1 MNAAETP
8 VAEPRGPASRWAL
21 WALLTALLVLVS
33 AVVLL
38 WLQLGRLQ
46 SQLARQAADVNQQS
60 LEAKAWARQAQETVQ
75 DNAARLALLEGRL
88 AEVALQR
95 SQLEEL
101 MQSLSRSRDEHLV
114 IDLEAG
120 LRMALQQ
127 AQLSGSAEPL
137 LAALESARQRVQRS
151 SQPRLVPV
159 LRALEKD
166 QARLRSQ
173 PGFEL
178 PLWMARLD
186 DAVAL
191 VDNLLLANQAPQ
203 SAAPAAAP
211 AAEHAPVPVEPGQQA
226 LGQGMVSAMAEPWWQ
241 WLHSV
246 WRQVAS
252 LLRVSRIDNPEA
264 ALLSPEQSFFLRE
277 NLKLK
282 LLNAR
287 LGLLARQQDAA
298 RQELAAAAVLVR
310 RYADVQSRRTQQLLA
325 LLEQSQQQ
333 LRNFEPLRLEASLQ
347 ALATAAAGR

>member
-1 MNAAETP
+1 MNEADTPAAAP
-8 VAEPRGPASRWAL
+8 LGRAPRWAQR
-21 WALLTALLVLVS
+21 ALLAALLVLVV

-46 SQLARQAADVNQQS
+46 SQLARQTADVSQQS
-60 LEAKAWARQAQETVQ
+60 LEAKAWAKQAQETVQ

-88 AEVALQR
+88 SEVALQR

-114 IDLEAG
+114 VDLEAG

-127 AQLSGSAEPL
+127 AQLTGSTEPL

-151 SQPRLVPV
+151 AQPRLAPV
-159 LRALEKD
+159 LRAIEKD
-166 QARLRSQ
+166 QARLRAQ
-173 PGFEL
+173 QGLDL
-178 PLWMARLD
+178 PAWMARLD
-186 DAVAL
+186 ETVAL

-203 SAAPAAAP
+203 AAVR
-211 AAEHAPVPVEPGQQA
+211 AAERLPASDPSPKVSGD
-226 LGQGMVSAMAEPWWQ
+226 GMVSALSEPWWH
-241 WLHSV
+241 WLQGA
-246 WRQVAS
+246 WTQIAS
-252 LLRVSRIDNPEA
+252 LLRVSRIENPEA

-287 LGLLARQQDAA
+287 LGLLARQYDPA

-310 RYADVQSRRTQQLLA
+310 RYADLQSRRTQQLLVQ
-325 LLEQSQQQ
+325 LEQSQQQ
-333 LRNFEPLRLEASLQ
+333 LRSIEPLRLEASLP
-347 ALATAAAGR
+347 ALSTAAAGR

>member
-1 MNAAETP
+1 MNEADTPAAAP
-8 VAEPRGPASRWAL
+8 LGRVPSWAL
-21 WALLTALLVLVS
+21 RALLAALLVLVV

-46 SQLARQAADVNQQS
+46 SQLARQTADVSQQS

-88 AEVALQR
+88 SEVALQR

-114 IDLEAG
+114 VDLEAG

-127 AQLSGSAEPL
+127 AQLTGSTEPL

-151 SQPRLVPV
+151 AQPRLAPV
-159 LRALEKD
+159 LRAIEKD
-166 QARLRSQ
+166 QARLRAQ
-173 PGFEL
+173 QGLDL
-178 PLWMARLD
+178 PAWMARLD
-186 DAVAL
+186 ETVAL

-203 SAAPAAAP
+203 AAVR
-211 AAEHAPVPVEPGQQA
+211 AAERLPASNPNPKVPGD
-226 LGQGMVSAMAEPWWQ
+226 GMVSALSEPWWD
-241 WLHSV
+241 WLQGA
-246 WRQVAS
+246 WAQVAS
-252 LLRVSRIDNPEA
+252 LLRVSRIENPEA

-287 LGLLARQQDAA
+287 LGLLARQYEPA

-310 RYADVQSRRTQQLLA
+310 RYADLQSRRTQSLLVQ
-325 LLEQSQQQ
+325 LEQSQQQ
-333 LRNFEPLRLEASLQ
+333 LRSIEPLKLEASLP
-347 ALATAAAGR
+347 ALSTAAAGR